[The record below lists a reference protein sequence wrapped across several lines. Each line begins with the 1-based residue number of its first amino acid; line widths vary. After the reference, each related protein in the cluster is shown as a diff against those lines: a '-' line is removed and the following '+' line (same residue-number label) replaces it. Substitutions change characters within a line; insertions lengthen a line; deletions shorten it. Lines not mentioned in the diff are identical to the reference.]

1 MIPPL
6 RYPGGKAG
14 AIFLGVGAFIG
25 ACLASFSS
33 DEKVPGNARGERWEN
48 RARCGVGSSGRA
60 HGREAGYTLVM
71 FVVVI
76 ALMSIAMG
84 VAVQTAEF
92 QMRREREAELIFRG
106 EQFIEAIRLYRVK
119 YGRYPMQLKEIYEA
133 KPRVV
138 RKKWKDPITDSENWG
153 LVYLGQEGRELVP
166 GGRQAGPV
174 GGLENTLDSGA
185 RPIETQTPFGKPGEP
200 GSESD
205 TGGLGPAGAD
215 RKMGPIIGVHS
226 TSCDEAIK
234 IYEGH
239 TTYCEWRFIF
249 REEQQRG
256 GRSGTVPRQPQ
267 TWHPG
272 DELKPPDGTDPGGP
286 PGSRPPGG
294 SRPPPPIQ
302 TPSRP

>member
-1 MIPPL
+1 
-6 RYPGGKAG
+6 
-14 AIFLGVGAFIG
+14 
-25 ACLASFSS
+25 
-33 DEKVPGNARGERWEN
+33 
-48 RARCGVGSSGRA
+48 
-60 HGREAGYTLVM
+60 
-71 FVVVI
+71 
-76 ALMSIAMG
+76 
-84 VAVQTAEF
+84 
-92 QMRREREAELIFRG
+92 
-106 EQFIEAIRLYRVK
+106 
-119 YGRYPMQLKEIYEA
+119 MQLKEIYEA

-166 GGRQAGPV
+166 GGRQVA

-185 RPIETQTPFGKPGEP
+185 RPIETQTPFGKPGAP

-205 TGGLGPAGAD
+205 AGGLGPTGVN
-215 RKMGPIIGVHS
+215 RKMGPIIGVYS

-249 REEQQRG
+249 REQQQQGGPG
-256 GRSGTVPRQPQ
+256 GRSPRQPR

-272 DELKPPDGTDPGGP
+272 DEFKPSDGSDPGGP

-294 SRPPPPIQ
+294 NRPPGGTRPPPPIQ
-302 TPSRP
+302 TPPRP